1 MQVNELSRAEK
12 AVDTQGRPTEKL
24 HLFSV
29 AVADVFNN
37 FLPIS
42 GSGNPEGV
50 VESLANR
57 MYFDLSGA
65 PGSRL
70 YWKAVD
76 DVAGDKS
83 AGWELV

>member
-29 AVADVFNN
+29 AVAETLANSMP
-37 FLPIS
+37 LS
-42 GSGNPEGV
+42 GSGSPEGI
-50 VESLANR
+50 VESPSNR
-57 MYFDLSGA
+57 MYFDMTGA

-70 YWKAVD
+70 YWKTVN
-76 DVAGDKS
+76 DVSGDKS